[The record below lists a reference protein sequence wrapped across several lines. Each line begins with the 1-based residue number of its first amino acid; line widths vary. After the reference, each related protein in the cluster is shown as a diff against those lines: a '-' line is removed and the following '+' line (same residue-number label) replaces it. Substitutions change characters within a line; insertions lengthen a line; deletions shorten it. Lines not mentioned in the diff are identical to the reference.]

1 MVSWIFYNDVLNAL
15 QWYLACVMMKSWMFY
30 SDILNG
36 ILHVYKRYPECYL
49 KVSWIFKTISW
60 WIQISI
66 SNKLIHIPILI
77 HLKKNCWY
85 CCFRKF
91 PSYCLS
97 EFRNFPDFRN
107 FKYIYEEDFVLALC
121 LCLAGKSVQCTTY
134 TSPTCQ
140 VKLDGKTISF
150 LYSRKWGNICYT
162 RYRRTKGQHSAP
174 FTFRTRSLKGIVS

>member
-15 QWYLACVMMKSWMFY
+15 QWYLACGMIKSWMFY
-30 SDILNG
+30 SDILND

-49 KVSWIFKTISW
+49 KVTWIFKTISW

-77 HLKKNCWY
+77 HLKKKCWY
-85 CCFRKF
+85 CCLSKF
-91 PSYCLS
+91 PSCCLS
-97 EFRNFPDFRN
+97 VGNFLISDILSTYMRRILF
-107 FKYIYEEDFVLALC
+107 LL
-121 LCLAGKSVQCTTY
+121 SVCVKNGRVYSVHCTTY

-150 LYSRKWGNICYT
+150 LYSRKWGIFAIQDT
-162 RYRRTKGQHSAP
+162 VKGDKRTTLCTLYIQN
-174 FTFRTRSLKGIVS
+174 